1 MFKISYF
8 LLEVLIEISARKLG
22 GFLDS
27 QVRKGAGLPAGTQL
41 EFG

>member
-22 GFLDS
+22 GGGFMDS
-27 QVRKGAGLPAGTQL
+27 QVRKGAGLPAG